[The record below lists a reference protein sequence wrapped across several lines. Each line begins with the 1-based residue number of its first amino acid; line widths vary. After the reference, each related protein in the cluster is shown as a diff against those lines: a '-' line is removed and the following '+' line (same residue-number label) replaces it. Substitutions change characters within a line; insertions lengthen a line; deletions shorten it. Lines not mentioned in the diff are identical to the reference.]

1 MQGSIHFSLN
11 GRHLSNLMYDSE
23 FSYVEVCSEI
33 NMTYRIIEL
42 VTSLD
47 RLFYSTRNNNKY
59 KYIFLNIILSDQ

>member
-42 VTSLD
+42 VISLA
-47 RLFYSTRNNNKY
+47 RLSYSSRKVSVY
-59 KYIFLNIILSDQ
+59 FSQYHIKS

>member
-42 VTSLD
+42 VISLARLSYSSRKITSISI
-47 RLFYSTRNNNKY
+47 LFSISY
-59 KYIFLNIILSDQ
+59 

>member
-42 VTSLD
+42 VISLARLSYRRITSISI
-47 RLFYSTRNNNKY
+47 LFSISY
-59 KYIFLNIILSDQ
+59 